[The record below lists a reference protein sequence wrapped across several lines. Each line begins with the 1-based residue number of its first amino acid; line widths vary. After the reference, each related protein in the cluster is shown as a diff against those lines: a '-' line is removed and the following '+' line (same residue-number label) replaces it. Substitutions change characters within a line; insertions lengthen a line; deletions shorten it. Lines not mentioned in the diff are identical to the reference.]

1 MEEKADIELKEIMNK
16 TKTNKK
22 KQNTKL
28 KRTITDREDMEEQD
42 EPNEEN
48 DTVSKEQTEQ
58 FTTGVKQQEQGHHFF
73 RMTGFLG
80 TGKGHPD
87 KNKVA
92 AWMQER
98 SGTKKIKSIHIC
110 HERPDKI
117 SDLSIYKQLYNHFHM
132 VIVWEEC
139 LNFKKSTHFDW
150 KRGDMEICGLDE
162 DENEIIHMNIEP
174 IRMPFEPNWQ
184 RACEYIAKED
194 KECAE
199 LLKWA
204 TQQLANKKKKK
215 VFHVL
220 EQVKKAHSLEE
231 ALEAATDI
239 KEFTNIS
246 VAYYAVNGKDFEPMQ
261 LAITKPSQ
269 ICGWEIQ
276 FMNKNC
282 KLRARTIN
290 DRKIHCI
297 VDLGGGTGKTQL
309 ALYMEEIDP
318 QHVLSITTEMRT
330 GDVAEFLNTCKNSV
344 GWSGGT
350 IIVNLQRA
358 QKYRRD
364 LFKLLEYLKDG
375 KMTSGKYHGSSAR
388 VNVPALFVFSN
399 FWPCWK
405 GSISADRISVHQ
417 IQRTIDDGKTLERL
431 LNDIDSDD
439 EEEEQKEEKIRSQW
453 IKETKLT
460 RIDIHE
466 ANRLALENKEDNFD
480 LQEQQEKKKDDYG
493 M

>member
-1 MEEKADIELKEIMNK
+1 MEEKAAIELKEIMAK
-16 TKTNKK
+16 ENKK
-22 KQNTKL
+22 KNNK
-28 KRTITDREDMEEQD
+28 KRSKPEIEPEEKEEPMEQD
-42 EPNEEN
+42 
-48 DTVSKEQTEQ
+48 DVSKEETEK
-58 FTTGVKQQEQGHHFF
+58 FTTGVKEQEPGHHFF
-73 RMTGFLG
+73 RMRGFLG

-87 KNKVA
+87 KKKVA
-92 AWMQER
+92 AWMEQR
-98 SGTKKIKSIHIC
+98 SGNKKIKSIHIC

-117 SDLSIYKQLYNHFHM
+117 SDLSKYKQLYNHFHM
-132 VIVWEEC
+132 VIVWEEQ
-139 LNFKKSTHFDW
+139 LNFKKATHFDW

-162 DENEIIHMNIEP
+162 DENEIIHMNVEP

-199 LLKWA
+199 LLAWA
-204 TQQLANKKKKK
+204 TQQLNNKKKKK

-239 KEFTNIS
+239 KEFTNIQ

-261 LAITKPSQ
+261 LAITNPSK
-269 ICGWEIQ
+269 ICGWEVQ

-318 QHVLSITTEMRT
+318 AHVLSITTEMRT
-330 GDVAEFLNTCKNSV
+330 GDVAEFLSTCKNSV
-344 GWSGGT
+344 GWIGGT

-417 IQRTIDDGKTLERL
+417 ITRTIDDGKTLERL

-439 EEEEQKEEKIRSQW
+439 EEEEQKEDKIRSQW
-453 IKETKLT
+453 IKETQLT

-466 ANRLALENKEDNFD
+466 AHRLALENKEDNFD
-480 LQEQQEKKKDDYG
+480 VQDFQQKKKDDYG